1 MSQIPNSSILTQQ
14 LSVGNVIN
22 VTLNLYRANFKLYL
36 RLSCFA
42 YLWLLIPLY
51 GWAKFLSIS
60 ALISRLTFS
69 QLIGQ
74 TESVKEA
81 RRYIKPRIWS
91 FLVITILLLILFFVV
106 LFISFVLTGFLL
118 LATRFEKVI
127 APLEV
132 VSDEGFVR
140 SNLLMATLFLIVLF
154 LILLFLLTCMF
165 VPTLWLYSRFF
176 ITELPLAAE
185 VNVNLRKTLCRSWKL
200 TKGYFWRIQ
209 TILILTMFLIL
220 PIELLIY
227 LLGEAINVIT
237 LKVMPGLI
245 SSYPGVD
252 SIVGEVFFWGIA
264 IVNAVMLMPFFQA
277 IKAVVYYNLR
287 LRREGLGLR
296 LRDNDLS
303 SESVQ

>member
-1 MSQIPNSSILTQQ
+1 MSQIPNSQILKQQ

-36 RLSCFA
+36 RLSCVA

-51 GWAKFLSIS
+51 GWAKFLAIS
-60 ALISRLTFS
+60 ALISRLAFS
-69 QLIGQ
+69 ELMEQP
-74 TESVKEA
+74 ESVKDA
-81 RRYIKPRIWS
+81 RRYIKPRFWI
-91 FLVITILLLILFFVV
+91 FLVITILLLVLFFVV
-106 LFISFVLTGFLL
+106 LMISFVLTGLL
-118 LATRFEKVI
+118 LMAIRFEQVI
-127 APLEV
+127 APLEI
-132 VSDEGFVR
+132 VSNERFVR
-140 SNLLMATLFLIVLF
+140 SNLLMATFFLLLLF
-154 LILLFLLTCMF
+154 LILLFLLACMF
-165 VPTLWLYSRFF
+165 IPTLWLYSRFF
-176 ITELPLAAE
+176 ITELPLASEA
-185 VNVNLRKTLCRSWKL
+185 NINLKTTLCRSWKL

-245 SSYPGVD
+245 SSYPGAD
-252 SIVGEVFFWGIA
+252 SIVIEIFFWGIA
-264 IVNAVMLMPFFQA
+264 IVNAVMLMPFLQV

-296 LRDNDLS
+296 LRDNALT
-303 SESVQ
+303 